1 MLENIHVVF
10 DPSFFLKFVF
20 SPSPALLKGLVATV
34 AAAAVAQL
42 LGTIIGGVL
51 AIAALA
57 PGRVFRGFNQ
67 IYIWFF
73 RGTPVLVQLVLIY
86 FGLPY
91 LVGFDL
97 FPSVMH
103 LGPFMISGAL
113 TAGILAFGLHEG
125 AYMSEI
131 TRAGITSIPR
141 GQWESAQAIGM
152 TPGMTMRRIILPQAL
167 PLLVPALG
175 NQFNNMLKTTSLLS
189 VIGVAEMFR
198 VAEQTQAA
206 TFMTFEVY
214 LGVSVYYLALTGV
227 WTIVQHFI
235 EKRLSRHIRS
245 NRIRET
251 SVGKTPAPGDSKL
264 DSVANPTPD
273 ECL

>member
-1 MLENIHVVF
+1 MLDHIGVVF
-10 DPSFFLKFVF
+10 DPSFFIKFVF

-34 AAAAVAQL
+34 IAAAISQL
-42 LGTIIGGVL
+42 LGTIIGLVL
-51 AIAALA
+51 GIASMS
-57 PGRVFRGFNQ
+57 PSRVARGFNQ
-67 IYIWFF
+67 VYIWFF

-103 LGPFMISGAL
+103 LGPLAFSGAL
-113 TAGILAFGLHEG
+113 AAGIIAFGMHEG

-131 TRAGITSIPR
+131 TRASITSIPR
-141 GQWESAQAIGM
+141 GQWEAAQAYGM
-152 TPGMTMRRIILPQAL
+152 SPGMTMRRIILPQTL
-167 PLLVPALG
+167 PLLIPALG

-198 VAEQTQAA
+198 VAEQMQAA

-214 LGVSVYYLALTGV
+214 LGVSVYYLALTGL
-227 WTIVQHFI
+227 WTIMQHFV
-235 EKRLSRHIRS
+235 EKRMSRHLRQGSRRGI
-245 NRIRET
+245 EVVKAT
-251 SVGKTPAPGDSKL
+251 L
-264 DSVANPTPD
+264 PD
-273 ECL
+273 TAH

>member
-1 MLENIHVVF
+1 MLENVHVVF
-10 DPSFFLKFVF
+10 DPDFFLKFVL
-20 SPSPALLKGLVATV
+20 SPSPALLRGLVATV
-34 AAAAVAQL
+34 SAAAIAQL
-42 LGTIIGGVL
+42 LGTIIGVVL
-51 AIAALA
+51 AIAGMA

-67 IYIWFF
+67 VYIWFF

-97 FPSVMH
+97 FPAVMH
-103 LGPFMISGAL
+103 LGPVEISGAL
-113 TAGILAFGLHEG
+113 IAGIIAFGMHEG

-131 TRAGITSIPR
+131 TRASITSIPR
-141 GQWESAQAIGM
+141 GQWEAAQAIGM
-152 TPGMTMRRIILPQAL
+152 TSGMTMQRIILPQAL

-198 VAEQTQAA
+198 VAQQLQAA

-214 LGVSVYYLALTGV
+214 LGVSVYYLALTGL
-227 WTIVQHFI
+227 WTIIQHFI
-235 EKRLSRHIRS
+235 EKRLSRHLRS
-245 NRIRET
+245 NRKRES
-251 SVGKTPAPGDSKL
+251 SVGKSPHPEA
-264 DSVANPTPD
+264 AN
-273 ECL
+273 

>member
-1 MLENIHVVF
+1 MLTNIHVVF

-34 AAAAVAQL
+34 VAAAIAQF
-42 LGTIIGGVL
+42 LGTVIGFVL
-51 AIAALA
+51 AIAGMA
-57 PGRVFRGFNQ
+57 PNRIFRGGNQ
-67 IYIWFF
+67 VYIWFF

-97 FPSVMH
+97 FPAVMH
-103 LGPFMISGAL
+103 IGPFEISGAL
-113 TAGILAFGLHEG
+113 VAGIMAFGMHEG

-131 TRAGITSIPR
+131 TRASITAIPR
-141 GQWESAQAIGM
+141 GQWEAAQAIGM
-152 TPGMTMRRIILPQAL
+152 TPGMTMHRIIMPQAL

-198 VAEQTQAA
+198 VAEQLQAA

-214 LGVSVYYLALTGV
+214 LGVSVYYLALTGL
-227 WTIVQHFI
+227 WTLAQHFI
-235 EKRLSRHIRS
+235 EKRLSRHLRS
-245 NRIRET
+245 RRRRET
-251 SVGKTPAPGDSKL
+251 SVGK
-264 DSVANPTPD
+264 NPHP
-273 ECL
+273 EAAS